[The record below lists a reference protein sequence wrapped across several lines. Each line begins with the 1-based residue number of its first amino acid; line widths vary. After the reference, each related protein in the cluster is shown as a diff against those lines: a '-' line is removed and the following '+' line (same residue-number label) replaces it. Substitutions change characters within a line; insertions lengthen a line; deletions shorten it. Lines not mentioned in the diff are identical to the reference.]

1 MNSLYANFVNETQ
14 KMFLKSKVVVSFI
27 VSAAIPVGI
36 ALLVAL
42 LHDKVGVLAVGT
54 AGFPIFI
61 LSPLFTSLILPL
73 FIFMWAADIFAGE
86 VGEGNLK
93 VVLVRPISRFN
104 IYLSKIMALSMSA
117 ILLLATVLL
126 FSLISGMF
134 LGGTGI
140 EYLHGFING
149 LQAYVLAI
157 VPMVSLAITAAFI
170 AQFFKSSSGALTTSI
185 LVYIAGQLLPIVYPM
200 ASKVLLFSYTNWHV
214 MWQGGSL
221 APERL
226 LYAFLIMLSTSI
238 ILFTSG
244 YYLFD
249 IKEV

>member
-1 MNSLYANFVNETQ
+1 MNSLYANFINETQ
-14 KMFLKSKVVVSFI
+14 KMSLKSKVLACFI
-27 VSAAIPVGI
+27 ISAVIPVGI
-36 ALLVAL
+36 ALLIAL
-42 LHDKVGVLAVGT
+42 LHSKVGVLAVGT
-54 AGFPIFI
+54 ADFPIFI
-61 LSPLFTSLILPL
+61 LGLFTSLILPL

-86 VGEGNLK
+86 VGEGSLK
-93 VVLVRPISRFN
+93 IVLIRPITRFN
-104 IYLSKIMALSMSA
+104 IYLGKIMALSLFA
-117 ILLLATVLL
+117 ILLLAVILI
-126 FSLISGMF
+126 FSLISGIF
-134 LGGTGI
+134 LGGTGS
-140 EYLHGFING
+140 EYLAGFTSGIK
-149 LQAYVLAI
+149 AYILAI
-157 VPMVSLAITAAFI
+157 VPMISLGITSAFI

-185 LVYIAGQLLPIVYPM
+185 LVYIAGKLLPIVYPV

-214 MWQGGSL
+214 LWQGSSL